1 MMKILVT
8 GFEPFGEDVLNPS
21 ALILEKVPKKILDA
35 EIKTLLVPTV
45 FHQSILRVCEQVDL
59 EKPDVV
65 LLLGQ
70 AGGRK
75 AMTMERVA
83 ININDARL
91 PDNEGHQPLDEPI
104 VSGGPSAYFSTLP
117 IKAMVAAMRGVGVP
131 AEVSNSAG
139 TFVCN
144 HLLYGVL
151 HHCQEKK
158 LSVKVGFLHVPY
170 LPEQV
175 GEREELFSLPLE
187 EMVKAVEA
195 AMRVALLQQE
205 DLKLPLGTTH

>member
-1 MMKILVT
+1 MKILVT

-21 ALILEKVPKKILDA
+21 ALILEKLPKKILDA
-35 EIKTLLVPTV
+35 EVKTLLVPTV
-45 FHQSILRVCEQVDL
+45 FYQSILLVCETVDL
-59 EKPDVV
+59 EKPDLV

-83 ININDARL
+83 INISDARL
-91 PDNEGHQPLDEPI
+91 PDNGGRQPLDEPI
-104 VSGGPSAYFSTLP
+104 VPQGPSAYFSTMP

-151 HHCQEKK
+151 HHCQGMNHP
-158 LSVKVGFLHVPY
+158 VKVGFLHVPY

-175 GEREELFSLPLE
+175 EERQELFSLPLE
-187 EMVKAVEA
+187 EMVKAVESA
-195 AMRVALLQQE
+195 VGVALLQAE

>member
-1 MMKILVT
+1 MKILVT
-8 GFEPFGEDVLNPS
+8 AFDPFGEDVLNPS
-21 ALILEKVPKKILDA
+21 ARIIKELPERILGA
-35 EIKTLLVPTV
+35 EVRTLLVPTV
-45 FHQSILRVCEQVDL
+45 FYKSIVEVCEMITK
-59 EKPDVV
+59 EKPDFV

-70 AGGRK
+70 AGGRV

-91 PDNEGHQPLDEPI
+91 PDNAGHQPLDEPI
-104 VSGGPSAYFSTLP
+104 IPEGPSAYFSTMP
-117 IKAMVAAMRGVGVP
+117 MKAMVAAMRGVGVP
-131 AEVSNSAG
+131 ADVSNSAG

-151 HHCQEKK
+151 NHCQVKR
-158 LSVKVGFLHVPY
+158 LPVKVGFLHVPY

-175 GEREELFSLPLE
+175 AEKKDVFSLSLG

-195 AMRVALLQQE
+195 ALAVALSQEE